1 MADNDKNIEQHLKK
15 LEEWLGLS
23 VGSSDEIARLVEP
36 ADQARWKTIHDLLY
50 DAYRQVS
57 EDLQG
62 RINK

>member
-1 MADNDKNIEQHLKK
+1 MADNDKNLEQHLKK

-23 VGSSDEIARLVEP
+23 VASSDEIRRLVEP
-36 ADQARWKTIHDLLY
+36 ADQARWKTIHDLVY